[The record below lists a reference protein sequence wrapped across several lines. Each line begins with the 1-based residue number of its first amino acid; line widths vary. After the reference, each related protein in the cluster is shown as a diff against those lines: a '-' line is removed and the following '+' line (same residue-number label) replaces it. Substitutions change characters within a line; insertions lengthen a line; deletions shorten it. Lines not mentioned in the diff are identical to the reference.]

1 MKRCLRSG
9 EGWRLGY
16 DPAAK
21 DYPAL
26 LGGQDWAIELTAAE
40 WQDFQRLL
48 AQLQA
53 TIAAIVAELMD
64 QEAITLE
71 AESDRLWLEIEG
83 YPQAYGI
90 RLMLQSGRQAE
101 VGWPS
106 AVVPQVLAG
115 LAMLQTGLVGDDEHE
130 VLQF

>member
-1 MKRCLRSG
+1 M
-9 EGWRLGY
+9 
-16 DPAAK
+16 AK

-53 TIAAIVAELMD
+53 TIAAIAPELMD

-71 AESDRLWLEIEG
+71 VESDQLWLEIEG
-83 YPQAYGI
+83 YPQAYGM
-90 RLMLQSGRQAE
+90 RLILQSGRKAE
-101 VGWPS
+101 VAWPS

-115 LAMLQTGLVGDDEHE
+115 LTALQSGLVDDSVDEMLQ
-130 VLQF
+130 F